1 MVLEDVMY
9 GWTEITSD
17 PESEL
22 YLSDPFAT
30 DDDSASLFELGA
42 PGDAAIRTS
51 YNLLD
56 ADLATYEPVPP
67 IDHPHHTGW
76 FAFA

>member
-1 MVLEDVMY
+1 MY
-9 GWTEITSD
+9 GWTEITND

-22 YLSDPFAT
+22 YLNDPFAT

-42 PGDAAIRTS
+42 SADAAIRTS
-51 YNLLD
+51 YSLLD

-67 IDHPHHTGW
+67 IDHRLHTGW
-76 FAFA
+76 LLLA